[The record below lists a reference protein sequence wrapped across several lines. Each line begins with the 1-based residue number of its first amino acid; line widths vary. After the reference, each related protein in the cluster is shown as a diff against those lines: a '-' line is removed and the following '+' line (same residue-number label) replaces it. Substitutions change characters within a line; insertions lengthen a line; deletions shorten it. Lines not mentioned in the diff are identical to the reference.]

1 MTMSAVLAKQLTFL
15 LTERRRR
22 YRPLVWRS
30 FTPIRTGIPR
40 WANTVEVIRLKE
52 YGNEPVPIEMGT
64 NKAPV
69 PTRDRDSVTLR
80 VFEYL
85 VAYQLMQSDLER
97 AAVTWVSVITS
108 RTLANLR
115 SP

>member
-1 MTMSAVLAKQLTFL
+1 MTTSAVLAKQLTFPR
-15 LTERRRR
+15 TEPRRR

-69 PTRDRDSVTLR
+69 PTLDRDSGTLP
-80 VFEYL
+80 VFEYML
-85 VAYQLMQSDLER
+85 AYQIMQSDLER
-97 AAVTWVSVITS
+97 AAVTGVNVNAAK
-108 RTLANLR
+108 TLSNQR
-115 SP
+115 S